1 MNVLF
6 LSPGF
11 PAEMPHFTR
20 GLAEVG
26 VNVIGLGDQPQ
37 AALPEMT
44 RRHLSAYVQVG
55 SWSDTEG
62 MLRQVRDV
70 ASRVRIDRV
79 ESLWEL
85 LMLPA
90 AQIREMLGLPGMT
103 VDQTLPF
110 RDKEVMKQR
119 LDAAGIR
126 TPHHVRA
133 RTKSECRAAAERF
146 GYPLIIKPIAGAG
159 SMDTYRLDSQ
169 EDLERALGRLGH
181 ISEVS
186 VEEFVEA
193 VEYTFDTVTV
203 GGQIAYYNIALYR
216 PRPLAAKSAAWISPQ
231 TICLRDPDAENL
243 RVGREMGLAVNRVLG
258 VDTAF
263 THMEWYR
270 REDGEAVFGEIGARP
285 AGART
290 VDLMNFA
297 CDLDLFRGWAEAA
310 CHGRFSQPIERK
322 YNCAGIFKRAQ
333 GSGIVNRIEGLDRLL
348 ADLGVHIVAVELT
361 PIGRPAR
368 DWRKSIVGD
377 GFVMLRHPDLQTT
390 LEMADRVGMTLQL
403 HAS

>member
-20 GLAEVG
+20 GLDEVG
-26 VNVIGLGDQPQ
+26 AKVIGMGDQPQ

-44 RRHLSAYVQVG
+44 RRHLSAYVHVR
-55 SWSDTEG
+55 SWSDTEALLG
-62 MLRQVRDV
+62 KVREV
-70 ASRVRIDRV
+70 AARTRIDRV

-85 LMLPA
+85 LMVPA

-103 VDQTLPF
+103 VEQTLPF

-133 RTKSECRAAAERF
+133 STMAECRAAAERI

-159 SMDTYRLDSQ
+159 SMDTYRLDSDA
-169 EDLERALGRLGH
+169 EMEKALGRLGH
-181 ISEVS
+181 IPEVS

-193 VEYTFDTVTV
+193 VEYTYDTVTV
-203 GGQIAYYNIALYR
+203 GGKIAYYNIALYR

-231 TICLRDPDAENL
+231 TVCLRDPDADDL
-243 RVGREMGLAVNRVLG
+243 RVGREMGEAVNEALG
-258 VDTAF
+258 VETAF

-270 REDGEAVFGEIGARP
+270 RDDGEAVFGEIGARP

-297 CDLDLFRGWAEAA
+297 CDLDLFRGWAEAV
-310 CHGRFSQPIERK
+310 CHGRFSQPVERK
-322 YNCAGIFKRAQ
+322 YNSAGIFKRAQ
-333 GSGIVNRIEGLDRLL
+333 GSGIVQRVEGIDRLL
-348 ADLGVHIVAVELT
+348 AELGVHIVAVELT
-361 PIGRPAR
+361 PVGRPAR

-390 LEMADRVGMTLQL
+390 LEMADRVGTTLQL
-403 HAS
+403 YAS

>member
-26 VNVIGLGDQPQ
+26 AKVIGMGDQPQ

-44 RRHLSAYVQVG
+44 RRHLSAYVQVS
-55 SWSDTEG
+55 SWGDTEA
-62 MLRQVRDV
+62 MLRQVREL
-70 ASRVRIDRV
+70 ASKVRIDRV

-90 AQIREMLGLPGMT
+90 AQIREMLDLPGMT
-103 VDQTLPF
+103 VEQTLPF

-126 TPHHVRA
+126 TPYHVRA
-133 RTKSECRAAAERF
+133 RTAAECRAAAERI

-159 SMDTYRLDSQ
+159 SMDTYRIESDA
-169 EDLERALGRLGH
+169 ELEAAIARLGH
-181 ISEVS
+181 IDEVS

-203 GGQIAYYNIALYR
+203 GGEIAYYNIALYR

-231 TICLRDPDAENL
+231 TICLRDPDAEHL
-243 RVGREMGLAVNRVLG
+243 QVGREMGLAVNRALG

-270 REDGEAVFGEIGARP
+270 RENGEAVFGEIGARP

-297 CDLDLFRGWAEAA
+297 CDLDLFRGWAEAV
-310 CHGRFSQPIERK
+310 CHGRFTQPVARK
-322 YNCAGIFKRAQ
+322 YNSAGIFKRAQ
-333 GSGIVNRIEGLDRLL
+333 GAGIVRRVEGLDRILSEF
-348 ADLGVHIVAVELT
+348 GVHVVAVELT
-361 PIGRPAR
+361 PVGSPAR

-377 GFVMLRHPDLQTT
+377 GFVMLRHPDLPTT
-390 LEMADRVGMTLQL
+390 LEMADKVGVTLQL
-403 HAS
+403 YAS